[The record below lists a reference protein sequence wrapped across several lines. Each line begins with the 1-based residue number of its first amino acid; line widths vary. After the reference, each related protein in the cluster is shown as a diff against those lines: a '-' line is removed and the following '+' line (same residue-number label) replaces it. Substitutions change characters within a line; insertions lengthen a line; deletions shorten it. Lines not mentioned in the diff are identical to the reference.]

1 MILIDGSAS
10 IKSNNIIDVRRRH
23 QRLFYGNLEVQA
35 AAIGRL
41 TL

>member
-10 IKSNNIIDVRRRH
+10 IKSNNIIDVRRRY
-23 QRLFYGNLEVQA
+23 QRLCGNLEAQA
-35 AAIGRL
+35 ATIGRL